1 MQLTQFY
8 SETDQKFQ
16 FSREQS
22 SNFAKKVARD
32 FNPIHDVDAKRFC
45 VPGDL
50 LFAVLLSKTGI
61 SEKMHF
67 DFSGMVNDGVQLS
80 ISHNTDNTYALASS
94 DDVNKEFLT
103 VTRSGEINNNPEF
116 IEHVVEN
123 YVQFSGKNFPHIMVP
138 LMEEKQLMIN
148 PARPLVIYE
157 SMELEFTRLDLSNP
171 EVEFT
176 GATMDIEGK
185 RGVVSLN
192 FTFTEDGIEVGHGI
206 KRMIATGLK
215 PYEHE
220 AMDEL
225 VNRFNQRKEQYLAAN
240 SIAA

>member
-80 ISHNTDNTYALASS
+80 ISHNTDNAYALASS

-225 VNRFNQRKEQYLAAN
+225 VNKFNQRKEQYLAAN

>member
-1 MQLTQFY
+1 MQLAKFY
-8 SETDQKFQ
+8 SESDSKFQ

-22 SNFAKKVARD
+22 SDFAKKIARD
-32 FNPIHDVDAKRFC
+32 FNPIHDIDAKRFC

-61 SEKMHF
+61 SKKMHF
-67 DFSGMVNDGVQLS
+67 DFSGMVNDGIQLS
-80 ISHNTDNTYALASS
+80 ISHNSDNEYALASS
-94 DDVNKEFLT
+94 DDISKEFLT
-103 VTRSGEINNNPEF
+103 VTRSGEINDNSEF

-138 LMEEKQLMIN
+138 LMKEKQLMIN

-176 GATMDIEGK
+176 GATMDVEGK
-185 RGVVSLN
+185 RGIISLN
-192 FTFTEDGIEVGHGI
+192 FTFTENGVAVGHGI

-215 PYEHE
+215 PYEDD

-225 VNRFNQRKEQYLAAN
+225 VEKFNLRKEKFLAAN